1 MMRKYLSLVCA
12 AVFCSSVPCFAA
24 KPGVDAPA
32 PAFKVVSG
40 DKQTLTL
47 DELKG
52 RVIVLFYEAKRS
64 IEQNRALKNVLN
76 QFYVRQPQDIKNGIA
91 RVGVIDCQGVL
102 FKGAW
107 EAGLRD
113 HSVKEGITVYG
124 DWDGKMADDYGVN
137 TDESNVIVIDRKGVI
152 RYRASGALTEEDV
165 DAIEK
170 LLKGLVKGMS

>member
-1 MMRKYLSLVCA
+1 MMKKHILIACA
-12 AVFCSSVPCFAA
+12 AVCCWAVSCFAA

-32 PAFKVVSG
+32 PSFKVVSG

-52 RVIVLFYEAKRS
+52 RVIVLFYEAKRA
-64 IEQNRALKNVLN
+64 IEQNRALKKALN

-113 HSVKEGITVYG
+113 HSVKEGIAVYG
-124 DWDGKMADDYGVN
+124 DWDGKMAEDYDFN

-152 RYRASGALTEEDV
+152 RYRACGALKEEDV
-165 DAIEK
+165 DSIEK
-170 LLKGLVKGMS
+170 LLKGLVKGV

>member
-12 AVFCSSVPCFAA
+12 AIFCSSVPCFAA

-64 IEQNRALKNVLN
+64 IEQNRALKNALN

-124 DWDGKMADDYGVN
+124 DWDGKMAEDYVFKKDG
-137 TDESNVIVIDRKGVI
+137 SNVIVVDKKGMI
-152 RYRASGALTEEDV
+152 RYRASGPLRDEDIIS
-165 DAIEK
+165 IEK
-170 LLKGLVKGMS
+170 LLESLVKEV

>member
-1 MMRKYLSLVCA
+1 MMKKHILIACAVVCCW
-12 AVFCSSVPCFAA
+12 AVSCLAA

-32 PAFKVVSG
+32 PSFRVVSG

-52 RVIVLFYEAKRS
+52 KVVVLFYEAKKAV
-64 IEQNRALKNVLN
+64 EQNRALKKALN
-76 QFYVRQPQDIKNGIA
+76 QFYERQPQDIKNGIA

-107 EAGLRD
+107 EEGLRG

-124 DWDGKMADDYGVN
+124 DWDGRMAEDYDFN
-137 TDESNVIVIDRKGVI
+137 TDESNVVVIDRKGVI
-152 RYRASGALTEEDV
+152 CYRASGVLKEEDI
-165 DAIEK
+165 DMIET
-170 LLKGLVKGMS
+170 LLERLVKEA